1 MNNNHD
7 KSYNVSRPYVYL
19 IKPELR
25 IIRDESSPDLVGK
38 RDVGERRVALPVLWP
53 TIAGIEPDLEQ
64 DSPFILWRMF
74 EKAWA
79 FKEHLKMFSKVNWTI
94 SIGKK

>member
-19 IKPELR
+19 IKPEIR

-53 TIAGIEPDLEQ
+53 SIAGIEPDLEQ
-64 DSPFILWRMF
+64 DSPIILSRMF

-79 FKEHLKMFSKVNWTI
+79 FNVHVKFFSHVNWTI
-94 SIGKK
+94 LMGQ